1 MKKGFVYGAL
11 CALTLAAP
19 ATAEKFYV
27 PVLGTTAADGGV
39 LATKVW
45 VADADGAERQ
55 VATSAERAGLVA
67 VEAESFESVRAL
79 MTGRG
84 GDAEAPVFT
93 VEELYQAGT
102 DVPLG
107 DLPKPRAMKSLLV
120 GAANLSEKTA
130 SCQATLFARDG
141 SRLGEAAFDVEPM
154 SLARR
159 NGLTAGRGRVA
170 EVRVTCDQNF
180 YPFAVASEASG
191 KPPIVAKGVGPNGP
205 CNIFLSV
212 VKQPDGS
219 YSTASAPGVFHDATR
234 TNPKGILCI
243 KVPGQLQIAKATFE
257 WDTTAGPWATRD
269 HSGLHNLAYYFLDRY
284 RSGVIGN
291 INQAGPNKN
300 FLKFMQNINMSPGSN
315 TNNKVS
321 YTMQTGAT
329 YHQVY
334 VYDAANKTARMSLFL
349 NGAQVATVNKETKP
363 GNDQTLVIKPF
374 GSGALDN
381 VGMVAEFGNYF
392 GQHPPEEASA
402 GWKFSNFKLNLVPK
416 KK

>member
-27 PVLGTTAADGGV
+27 PVLGSTAGDGGV

-45 VADADGAERQ
+45 IADADGAERQ

-67 VEAESFESVRAL
+67 VEADSFESVRAL

-93 VEELYQAGT
+93 VEELYRAGT
-102 DVPLG
+102 DVPLA

-120 GAANLSEKTA
+120 GAANLSDKIA

-170 EVRVTCDQNF
+170 EVRVTCDQDF
-180 YPFAVASEASG
+180 YPFAVAAEKSG
-191 KPPIVAKGVGPNGP
+191 KPPIVAKGTGPNGP
-205 CNIFLSV
+205 CNIFLSLIQ
-212 VKQPDGS
+212 QPDGS
-219 YSTASAPGVFHDATR
+219 YATVRPGIFHDATR
-234 TNPKGILCI
+234 ANPKGILCL
-243 KVPGQLQIAKATFE
+243 KVPETLKIGKATFE

-269 HSGLHNLAYYFLDRY
+269 RAGLHNLAYFFLERY
-284 RSGVIGN
+284 RSGVVGN

-300 FLKFMQNINMSPGSN
+300 FLKFMQNVNMPPGTN

-334 VYDAANKTARMSLFL
+334 TYDAANKMATMQLFL
-349 NGAQVATVNKETKP
+349 NGAQVAKVTKDTKP
-363 GNDQTLVIKPF
+363 GNDQTLIVRPF
-374 GSGALDN
+374 GTGGLLGL
-381 VGMVAEFGNYF
+381 GMVAEFGNYF
-392 GQHPPEEASA
+392 GQHSPEEASA
-402 GWKFSNFKLNLVPK
+402 GWKFANFKLTLLPK